1 MKLDENYTIN
11 SNEFQWTLN
20 YEFKKWSDEKNKI
33 ITTKDQY
40 YYPNL
45 KSAIKGYIDKK
56 LKKAE
61 TVEETILEL
70 NKLLQLL

>member
-45 KSAIKGYIDKK
+45 KYAIKGYIDKK

>member
-1 MKLDENYTIN
+1 MNTD
-11 SNEFQWTLN
+11 
-20 YEFKKWSDEKNKI
+20 
-33 ITTKDQY
+33 
-40 YYPNL
+40 L

-61 TVEETILEL
+61 TIEETILEL